1 MGDANYSYNI
11 SDDGDDSDASDT
23 VRQNVGDDVVIDV
36 DYNTLD
42 MAEDEVVYDEYILQS
57 NDVDELEES
66 ID

>member
-1 MGDANYSYNI
+1 MDDVNYSYNI
-11 SDDGDDSDASDT
+11 SDEYESDASDT

-36 DYNTLD
+36 EYTLD
-42 MAEDEVVYDEYILQS
+42 MADEVVNDEYTHQS